1 MVSDRVLALN
11 YGKVL
16 ATGSPAEV
24 QSHPDVI
31 AAYLGG

>member
-1 MVSDRVLALN
+1 VLALN
-11 YGKVL
+11 YGKVM
-16 ATGSPAEV
+16 AMGTPKEV